1 MRVFGLFSVLFAVWI
16 AATAPAHADGFP
28 KCAPDAA
35 DATAD
40 LVLAGMY
47 TQALVS
53 KVPTASPQS
62 WSSLK
67 YSPPQLLNVAC
78 CKICRKGKA
87 CGNSCINRSYTC
99 TKPPGCACDGS

>member
-1 MRVFGLFSVLFAVWI
+1 MRVLGLFSVLFAVWI

-28 KCAPDAA
+28 NCVSDTAG
-35 DATAD
+35 ATAD

-47 TQALVS
+47 TQVLVS

-62 WSSLK
+62 WLSLK
-67 YSPPQLLNVAC
+67 FSPPQLLKAAC